1 MPHQHFGPHIWGP
14 LVTWNADVA
23 CHWGPLAD
31 VALQALYLLYGVAKQ
46 SRNQQP
52 NPYNTFLEPPSY
64 AEAIF
69 RSFDGED
76 SNGGS
81 GVNGHDFF
89 ATSTSHS
96 GAKYVRITVSDPQK
110 EQDVSNGKLPLVRTT
125 DVASRILDGAVKL
138 PWQLFG
144 RESLQGSALDVNEV
158 ALPAKGGRDLLRIFK
173 ELKQSVTND
182 WGAVKPSV
190 VEEDKEFFKR
200 KGKLQDFENQIGN
213 ASQQQE
219 IEETMGQLGLAF
231 VKLTKFE
238 ADEAM
243 FNSQR
248 VRSAN
253 MKNVATEGFLAHKRS
268 ENDKLHDYLGLML
281 AINNAFSD
289 RANALLTVQTLLSE
303 LASLNVRIEK
313 LEAASSKIFY
323 GDRSRIRKIDELK
336 ETVRVTEEAKTC
348 AVREYEWIKCLPI
361 TIDVGTNKQKLLDD
375 EFIIGLKQK
384 RATGQGQSDSYHE
397 LIGIPHHTECLA
409 PDEVAMLV
417 TSLKALSGAV
427 SYIDSDHHKM
437 LLSSIS
443 GMSLWNYGPD
453 VMDVLVELLQ
463 YPRGLAKKEKVL
475 CHVHAA
481 LKEIADLVPL
491 APLRFEKVIKERM
504 PHRSSKQPWIKRAPL
519 LTWHCG
525 PHMLTWQDETQLT
538 WQDETQLTWRADVAC

>member
-1 MPHQHFGPHIWGP
+1 MRHILEAVGMNIFSGTLEVHGFGPKPTLYIPHP
-14 LVTWNADVA
+14 
-23 CHWGPLAD
+23 
-31 VALQALYLLYGVAKQ
+31 YLLPKQ

-81 GVNGHDFF
+81 GVNGHDLF

-125 DVASRILDGAVKL
+125 DVASRMLDGAVKL

-182 WGAVKPSV
+182 WGAVKPPV

-200 KGKLQDFENQIGN
+200 KGKLQDFENQIGCFSAGLLN
-213 ASQQQE
+213 SFDQE
-219 IEETMGQLGLAF
+219 IGETMGQLGLAF

-248 VRSAN
+248 VRSAD
-253 MKNVATEGFLAHKRS
+253 MKNVATAAVKANRLYRELNAQTVKHL
-268 ENDKLHDYLGLML
+268 DKLHDYLGVML

-303 LASLNVRIEK
+303 LASLNVRIEN
-313 LEAASSKIFY
+313 LEAASSKNFC

-348 AVREYEWIKCLPI
+348 AVREYERIKCLPI
-361 TIDVGTNKQKLLDD
+361 TIDVGTNNQKLLDD

-384 RATGQGQSDSYHE
+384 RATGQGQPDSYHE
-397 LIGIPHHTECLA
+397 LIGNPHHTETSTDEA
-409 PDEVAMLV
+409 SSEVAMLV

-453 VMDVLVELLQ
+453 VMDVLVELVVALICCSERKIPPSMLG
-463 YPRGLAKKEKVL
+463 YACKKF
-475 CHVHAA
+475 CAA
-481 LKEIADLVPL
+481 FIFP
-491 APLRFEKVIKERM
+491 
-504 PHRSSKQPWIKRAPL
+504 
-519 LTWHCG
+519 
-525 PHMLTWQDETQLT
+525 
-538 WQDETQLTWRADVAC
+538 

>member
-1 MPHQHFGPHIWGP
+1 MRQYIGGCRNEYFFGIYKIFHFAG
-14 LVTWNADVA
+14 VTAV
-23 CHWGPLAD
+23 
-31 VALQALYLLYGVAKQ
+31 YLGLGAGRILFAKQ

-81 GVNGHDFF
+81 GVNGHDLF

-125 DVASRILDGAVKL
+125 DVASRMLDGAVKL

-182 WGAVKPSV
+182 WGAVKPPV

-200 KGKLQDFENQIGN
+200 KGKLQDFENQIGI
-213 ASQQQE
+213 ASQQVYEIKAQQE
-219 IEETMGQLGLAF
+219 IGETMGQLGLAF

-248 VRSAN
+248 VRSAD
-253 MKNVATEGFLAHKRS
+253 MKNVATAAVKANRLYRELNAQTVKHL
-268 ENDKLHDYLGLML
+268 DKLHDYLGVML

-303 LASLNVRIEK
+303 LASLNVRIEN
-313 LEAASSKIFY
+313 LEAASSKNFC

-336 ETVRVTEEAKTC
+336 ETVRVTEEAKTY
-348 AVREYEWIKCLPI
+348 AVREYERIKCLPI
-361 TIDVGTNKQKLLDD
+361 TIDVGTNNQKLLDD

-384 RATGQGQSDSYHE
+384 RATGQGQPDSYHE
-397 LIGIPHHTECLA
+397 LIGNPHHTECLA

-453 VMDVLVELLQ
+453 VMDVLVELAAVSGKYLH
-463 YPRGLAKKEKVL
+463 L
-475 CHVHAA
+475 C
-481 LKEIADLVPL
+481 LDMLEIADLVPL
-491 APLRFEKVIKERM
+491 APLRLEKVIKERM
-504 PHRSSKQPWIKRAPL
+504 PYRSSKQPWIINLKSFTLCTLSVLRLFGANAQSVPR
-519 LTWHCG
+519 
-525 PHMLTWQDETQLT
+525 QKYIF
-538 WQDETQLTWRADVAC
+538 

>member
-1 MPHQHFGPHIWGP
+1 MSFFEFQ
-14 LVTWNADVA
+14 VE
-23 CHWGPLAD
+23 WGPLAD

-81 GVNGHDFF
+81 GVNGHDLFT
-89 ATSTSHS
+89 TSTSHS

-110 EQDVSNGKLPLVRTT
+110 EQDVLNGKLPLVRTT
-125 DVASRILDGAVKL
+125 DVASRMLNGAVKL

-182 WGAVKPSV
+182 WGAVKPPV

-200 KGKLQDFENQIGN
+200 KGKLQDFENQIGI

-219 IEETMGQLGLAF
+219 IGEMMGQPGLAF

-248 VRSAN
+248 DIYLSATAAVKAN
-253 MKNVATEGFLAHKRS
+253 RLYRELNAQTVKHL
-268 ENDKLHDYLGLML
+268 DKLHDYLGVML

-303 LASLNVRIEK
+303 LASLNVRIEN
-313 LEAASSKIFY
+313 LEAASSKNFC

-348 AVREYEWIKCLPI
+348 AVREYERIKCLPI
-361 TIDVGTNKQKLLDD
+361 TIDVGTNNQKLLDD

-384 RATGQGQSDSYHE
+384 RATGQGQPHSYHE
-397 LIGIPHHTECLA
+397 LIGNPHHIERLA
-409 PDEVAMLV
+409 PDEVAMQM
-417 TSLKALSGAV
+417 KWPC
-427 SYIDSDHHKM
+427 
-437 LLSSIS
+437 
-443 GMSLWNYGPD
+443 LW
-453 VMDVLVELLQ
+453 
-463 YPRGLAKKEKVL
+463 
-475 CHVHAA
+475 
-481 LKEIADLVPL
+481 
-491 APLRFEKVIKERM
+491 
-504 PHRSSKQPWIKRAPL
+504 
-519 LTWHCG
+519 
-525 PHMLTWQDETQLT
+525 
-538 WQDETQLTWRADVAC
+538 

>member
-1 MPHQHFGPHIWGP
+1 
-14 LVTWNADVA
+14 
-23 CHWGPLAD
+23 
-31 VALQALYLLYGVAKQ
+31 KQ

-81 GVNGHDFF
+81 GVNGHDLF

-125 DVASRILDGAVKL
+125 DVASRMLDGAVKL

-182 WGAVKPSV
+182 WGAVKPPV

-200 KGKLQDFENQIGN
+200 KGKLQDFENQIGI
-213 ASQQQE
+213 ASQQVYEIKAQQE
-219 IEETMGQLGLAF
+219 IGETMGQLGLAF

-248 VRSAN
+248 VRSAD
-253 MKNVATEGFLAHKRS
+253 MKNLSTAAVNTSRLYRELNAQTVKHL
-268 ENDKLHDYLGLML
+268 DKLHDYLGVML

-313 LEAASSKIFY
+313 LEAASSKIFC

-348 AVREYEWIKCLPI
+348 AVREYERIKCLPI
-361 TIDVGTNKQKLLDD
+361 TIDVGTNNQKLLDD

-384 RATGQGQSDSYHE
+384 RATGQ
-397 LIGIPHHTECLA
+397 
-409 PDEVAMLV
+409 

-437 LLSSIS
+437 LLSFFLVVKE
-443 GMSLWNYGPD
+443 SLLPSDKWHELVELWSD
-453 VMDVLVELLQ
+453 VMDVLVELAAVSGKYLHLCLDMLVRNFVPPLSFLRLLQ
-463 YPRGLAKKEKVL
+463 YPR
-475 CHVHAA
+475 VHAA

-504 PHRSSKQPWIKRAPL
+504 PHRSSKQPWIINHKSFTLCTLSVLRLFGANVQSVPR
-519 LTWHCG
+519 
-525 PHMLTWQDETQLT
+525 QKYIF
-538 WQDETQLTWRADVAC
+538 

>member
-1 MPHQHFGPHIWGP
+1 MSFFEFQ
-14 LVTWNADVA
+14 VE
-23 CHWGPLAD
+23 
-31 VALQALYLLYGVAKQ
+31 KQ

-81 GVNGHDFF
+81 GVNGHDLFT
-89 ATSTSHS
+89 TSTSHS

-125 DVASRILDGAVKL
+125 DVASRMLDGAVKL

-158 ALPAKGGRDLLRIFK
+158 ALPANGGRDLLRIFK
-173 ELKQSVTND
+173 ELKQSITND
-182 WGAVKPSV
+182 WGAVKPPV

-200 KGKLQDFENQIGN
+200 KGKLQDFENQIGI
-213 ASQQQE
+213 ASQQVYEIKAQQE
-219 IEETMGQLGLAF
+219 IGETMGQLGLAF

-243 FNSQR
+243 FNSQK
-248 VRSAN
+248 VRSAD
-253 MKNVATEGFLAHKRS
+253 MKNLSTANVKANRLYRELNAQTVKHL
-268 ENDKLHDYLGLML
+268 DKLHDYLGVML

-303 LASLNVRIEK
+303 LASLNVRIEN
-313 LEAASSKIFY
+313 LEAASSKNFC
-323 GDRSRIRKIDELK
+323 GDRSRIHKIDELK

-348 AVREYEWIKCLPI
+348 AVREYERIKCLPI
-361 TIDVGTNKQKLLDD
+361 TIDVGTNNQNLLDD

-384 RATGQGQSDSYHE
+384 RATGQLSRVDR
-397 LIGIPHHTECLA
+397 PHHTERLA

-443 GMSLWNYGPD
+443 GMSLWNYSPD
-453 VMDVLVELLQ
+453 VMDVLVELAAVSGKYLH
-463 YPRGLAKKEKVL
+463 L
-475 CHVHAA
+475 C
-481 LKEIADLVPL
+481 LNMLEIADLVPL
-491 APLRFEKVIKERM
+491 APLRLEKVIKERM
-504 PHRSSKQPWIKRAPL
+504 PYRSSKQPWIINHKSFTLCTLSVLRLFGANAQSVPR
-519 LTWHCG
+519 
-525 PHMLTWQDETQLT
+525 QKYIF
-538 WQDETQLTWRADVAC
+538 

>member
-1 MPHQHFGPHIWGP
+1 MEKI
-14 LVTWNADVA
+14 
-23 CHWGPLAD
+23 
-31 VALQALYLLYGVAKQ
+31 
-46 SRNQQP
+46 
-52 NPYNTFLEPPSY
+52 
-64 AEAIF
+64 
-69 RSFDGED
+69 
-76 SNGGS
+76 
-81 GVNGHDFF
+81 
-89 ATSTSHS
+89 ATEEVEST
-96 GAKYVRITVSDPQK
+96 K

-125 DVASRILDGAVKL
+125 DVASRMLDGAVKL

-182 WGAVKPSV
+182 WAAVKPPV

-200 KGKLQDFENQIGN
+200 KGKLQDFENQIGI

-219 IEETMGQLGLAF
+219 IGETMGQLGLAF

-248 VRSAN
+248 VRSAD
-253 MKNVATEGFLAHKRS
+253 MKNVATEGFLAHKCS
-268 ENDKLHDYLGLML
+268 ENDISLSATAAVKANRLYRELNAQTVKHLDKLHDYLGVML

-303 LASLNVRIEK
+303 LASLNVRIEN

-323 GDRSRIRKIDELK
+323 GDKSRIRKIDELK

-348 AVREYEWIKCLPI
+348 AVREYERIKCLPI
-361 TIDVGTNKQKLLDD
+361 TIDVGTNNHKLLDD

-384 RATGQGQSDSYHE
+384 RATGQGQPDSYHE
-397 LIGIPHHTECLA
+397 LIGNPHHTERLA

-453 VMDVLVELLQ
+453 VMDVLVEL
-463 YPRGLAKKEKVL
+463 V
-475 CHVHAA
+475 VA
-481 LKEIADLVPL
+481 LICCSERKIPPSMLGYAFPL
-491 APLRFEKVIKERM
+491 APLRLEKVIKERM
-504 PHRSSKQPWIKRAPL
+504 PYRSSKQPWIAKAPFSFL
-519 LTWHCG
+519 ASTS
-525 PHMLTWQDETQLT
+525 P
-538 WQDETQLTWRADVAC
+538 

>member
-1 MPHQHFGPHIWGP
+1 MSFFEFQ
-14 LVTWNADVA
+14 VE
-23 CHWGPLAD
+23 WGPLAD

-81 GVNGHDFF
+81 GVNGHDLF

-125 DVASRILDGAVKL
+125 DVASRMLDGAVKL

-182 WGAVKPSV
+182 WGAVKPPV

-200 KGKLQDFENQIGN
+200 KGKLQDFENQIGI

-219 IEETMGQLGLAF
+219 IGETMGQLGLAF

-248 VRSAN
+248 VRSAD

-268 ENDKLHDYLGLML
+268 ENDISLSATAAVKANRLYRELNAQTVKHLDKLHDYLGVML

-303 LASLNVRIEK
+303 LASLNVRIEN
-313 LEAASSKIFY
+313 LEAASSKNFC

-336 ETVRVTEEAKTC
+336 ETVRVTEEAKTY
-348 AVREYEWIKCLPI
+348 AVREYERIKCLPI
-361 TIDVGTNKQKLLDD
+361 TIDVGTNNQKLLDD

-384 RATGQGQSDSYHE
+384 RATGQGQPDSYHE
-397 LIGIPHHTECLA
+397 LIGNPHHTECLA

-453 VMDVLVELLQ
+453 VMDVLVELVVALICCSERKIPPSMLG
-463 YPRGLAKKEKVL
+463 YACKKF
-475 CHVHAA
+475 CAA
-481 LKEIADLVPL
+481 FIFP
-491 APLRFEKVIKERM
+491 
-504 PHRSSKQPWIKRAPL
+504 
-519 LTWHCG
+519 
-525 PHMLTWQDETQLT
+525 
-538 WQDETQLTWRADVAC
+538 

>member
-1 MPHQHFGPHIWGP
+1 MSFFEFQ
-14 LVTWNADVA
+14 VE
-23 CHWGPLAD
+23 WGPLAD

-81 GVNGHDFF
+81 GVNGHDLF

-96 GAKYVRITVSDPQK
+96 GVKYVRITVSDPQK
-110 EQDVSNGKLPLVRTT
+110 EQDVPNGKLPLVRTT
-125 DVASRILDGAVKL
+125 DVASRMLDGAVKL

-158 ALPAKGGRDLLRIFK
+158 ALPAKGERDLLRIFK

-182 WGAVKPSV
+182 WGAVKPPV

-200 KGKLQDFENQIGN
+200 KGKLQDFENQIGI

-219 IEETMGQLGLAF
+219 IGERMGQLGLAF
-231 VKLTKFE
+231 VKLMKFE

-248 VRSAN
+248 VRSAD

-268 ENDKLHDYLGLML
+268 ENDISLSATVAVNTSRLYRELNAQTVKHLHLVPLEVLDIYRCSILILQDKLHDYLGVM
-281 AINNAFSD
+281 
-289 RANALLTVQTLLSE
+289 
-303 LASLNVRIEK
+303 IEK
-313 LEAASSKIFY
+313 LEAASSKIFC
-323 GDRSRIRKIDELK
+323 GDRSRIRKINELK

-348 AVREYEWIKCLPI
+348 AVREYERIKCFPI
-361 TIDVGTNKQKLLDD
+361 TIDVGKNNQKLLDD

-384 RATGQGQSDSYHE
+384 RATGQGQSDNYHE

-417 TSLKALSGAV
+417 AAV
-427 SYIDSDHHKM
+427 SGKYLHLCLDM
-437 LLSSIS
+437 LVRNFVPPLSF
-443 GMSLWNYGPD
+443 LR
-453 VMDVLVELLQ
+453 LLQ
-463 YPRGLAKKEKVL
+463 YPR
-475 CHVHAA
+475 VHAA

-504 PHRSSKQPWIKRAPL
+504 PHRSSKQPWI
-519 LTWHCG
+519 G
-525 PHMLTWQDETQLT
+525 PPV
-538 WQDETQLTWRADVAC
+538 ADMASDVSVAT

>member
-1 MPHQHFGPHIWGP
+1 MRQYIGGCRNEYFFGIYKIFHFAG
-14 LVTWNADVA
+14 VTAV
-23 CHWGPLAD
+23 
-31 VALQALYLLYGVAKQ
+31 YLGLGAG
-46 SRNQQP
+46 RI
-52 NPYNTFLEPPSY
+52 L
-64 AEAIF
+64 
-69 RSFDGED
+69 
-76 SNGGS
+76 
-81 GVNGHDFF
+81 F
-89 ATSTSHS
+89 A
-96 GAKYVRITVSDPQK
+96 K

-125 DVASRILDGAVKL
+125 DVASRMLDGAVKL

-182 WGAVKPSV
+182 WAAVKPPV

-200 KGKLQDFENQIGN
+200 KGKLQDFENQIGI
-213 ASQQQE
+213 ASQQVYEIKAQQE
-219 IEETMGQLGLAF
+219 IGETMGQLGLAF

-248 VRSAN
+248 VRSAD
-253 MKNVATEGFLAHKRS
+253 MKNVATAAVKANRLYRELNAQTVKHL
-268 ENDKLHDYLGLML
+268 DKLHDYLGVML

-303 LASLNVRIEK
+303 LASLNVRIEN
-313 LEAASSKIFY
+313 LEAASSKNFY
-323 GDRSRIRKIDELK
+323 GDKSRIRKIDELK

-348 AVREYEWIKCLPI
+348 AVREYERIKCLPI
-361 TIDVGTNKQKLLDD
+361 TIDVGTNNHKLLDD

-384 RATGQGQSDSYHE
+384 RATGQGQPDSYHE
-397 LIGIPHHTECLA
+397 LIGNPHHTERLA

-453 VMDVLVELLQ
+453 VMDVLVELAAVSGKYLH
-463 YPRGLAKKEKVL
+463 L
-475 CHVHAA
+475 C
-481 LKEIADLVPL
+481 LDMLEIADLVPL
-491 APLRFEKVIKERM
+491 APLRLEKVIKERM
-504 PHRSSKQPWIKRAPL
+504 PYRSSKQPWIINHKSFALCTLSVFRLFGAKL
-519 LTWHCG
+519 LFLGRSTFF
-525 PHMLTWQDETQLT
+525 D
-538 WQDETQLTWRADVAC
+538 ACIYSP

>member
-1 MPHQHFGPHIWGP
+1 M
-14 LVTWNADVA
+14 LTWKINLRWRAGD
-23 CHWGPLAD
+23 PR
-31 VALQALYLLYGVAKQ
+31 KQ

-81 GVNGHDFF
+81 GVNGHDLF

-125 DVASRILDGAVKL
+125 DVASRMLDGAVKL

-182 WGAVKPSV
+182 WGAVKPPV

-200 KGKLQDFENQIGN
+200 KGKLQDFENQIGI
-213 ASQQQE
+213 ASQQVYEIKAQQE
-219 IEETMGQLGLAF
+219 IGETMGQLGLAF

-248 VRSAN
+248 VRSAD
-253 MKNVATEGFLAHKRS
+253 MKNVATAAVNTSRLYRELNAQTVKHL
-268 ENDKLHDYLGLML
+268 DKLHDYLGVML

-289 RANALLTVQTLLSE
+289 RVNALLTVQTLLSE
-303 LASLNVRIEK
+303 LASLNVRIEN
-313 LEAASSKIFY
+313 LEAASSKIFC

-336 ETVRVTEEAKTC
+336 ETVRVTEEAKTY

-361 TIDVGTNKQKLLDD
+361 TIDVGTNNQKLLDD

-384 RATGQGQSDSYHE
+384 RATGQGQPDSYHE
-397 LIGIPHHTECLA
+397 LIGNPHHTERLA

-453 VMDVLVELLQ
+453 VMDVLVEL
-463 YPRGLAKKEKVL
+463 
-475 CHVHAA
+475 AA
-481 LKEIADLVPL
+481 LSGKYLHLCLDMLEIADLVPL
-491 APLRFEKVIKERM
+491 APLRLEKVIKERM
-504 PHRSSKQPWIKRAPL
+504 PYRSSKQPWIINHKSFTLCTLSVLRLFGANAQSVPR
-519 LTWHCG
+519 
-525 PHMLTWQDETQLT
+525 QKYIF
-538 WQDETQLTWRADVAC
+538 